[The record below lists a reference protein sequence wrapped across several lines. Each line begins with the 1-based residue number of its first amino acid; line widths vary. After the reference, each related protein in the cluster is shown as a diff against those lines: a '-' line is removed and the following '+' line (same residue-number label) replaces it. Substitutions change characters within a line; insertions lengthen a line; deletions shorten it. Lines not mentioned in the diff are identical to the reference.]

1 MHCQIADETKILQIY
16 KIQMIDTSGQRQ
28 EPMHLV
34 LNEDD
39 LAFEEEILRNPHS
52 IKPWI
57 RYIGKQELL
66 VVDNAS
72 LYCSRKKIL
81 RYFLRPFV
89 N

>member
-1 MHCQIADETKILQIY
+1 MFHTLILMFLIEPNQLSIKHCQIADETKILQIY
-16 KIQMIDTSGQRQ
+16 KIKMIDTSGQRQ

-39 LAFEEEILRNPHS
+39 LAYEEEILRNPHS

-66 VVDNAS
+66 
-72 LYCSRKKIL
+72 
-81 RYFLRPFV
+81 
-89 N
+89 